1 MAENID
7 ELDDTQDSNN
17 ESGSDNS
24 LSMSDEDFLKTEPPA
39 LETEAET
46 VVDASIDL
54 DKTVNQDET
63 ENEVVDP
70 SKTDATELVEKAA
83 EEASVE
89 TEDTGTT
96 DAAVAA
102 EVDYKAEYERLMAP
116 FNANGIEMKP
126 KSIEDVV
133 RLMQMGANY
142 HKKMAGLKP
151 SMKVLKLLEKND
163 LLDQDKL
170 NFLIDL
176 NSKNPAAIT
185 KLLKESGMDP
195 LDINVQ
201 EETGYQPTPRN
212 VSDTEIDLDSVLDAI
227 KDTPTYSKTLNVIT
241 KVWDDASR
249 SVVAGMPNIISVI
262 NGHIAD
268 GTYDK
273 VMGAVVYERSLG
285 NLQGVSD
292 LEAYKQ
298 TGDKLQALGQ
308 LGSPQA
314 THNSGVPARVTPVKP
329 KVNSKDENVRQA
341 QKKAASPTQNVGKA
355 AATTFNPL
363 EMSDEDIEKFDESK
377 LFA

>member
-1 MAENID
+1 MSEEPE
-7 ELDDTQDSNN
+7 ELDDDTGEENLDQ
-17 ESGSDNS
+17 DNS
-24 LSMSDEDFLKTEPPA
+24 LSMSDEDFLNTEPPA
-39 LETEAET
+39 ALEAEAGEVLPDPDKTVEEEVEAEEKPEAEEAVVETEVPEPGKEGEEAET
-46 VVDASIDL
+46 
-54 DKTVNQDET
+54 
-63 ENEVVDP
+63 
-70 SKTDATELVEKAA
+70 AA
-83 EEASVE
+83 PV
-89 TEDTGTT
+89 
-96 DAAVAA
+96 
-102 EVDYKAEYERLMAP
+102 EVDYKAEYEKLMAP
-116 FNANGIEMKP
+116 FQANGIELKP
-126 KSIEDVV
+126 KSIDDVV

-170 NFLIDL
+170 NYLIDL

-201 EETGYQPTPRN
+201 EETNYQPTSRN

-241 KVWDDASR
+241 KQWDDASR

-273 VMGAVVYERSLG
+273 VMGAVTYERSLG
-285 NLQGVSD
+285 NLQGVAD
-292 LEAYKQ
+292 LDAYKQ
-298 TGDKLQALGQ
+298 MGDKLQAQGQ
-308 LGSPQA
+308 LGAVANPQ
-314 THNSGVPARVTPVKP
+314 NSGVPARVAPVKP
-329 KVNSKDENVRQA
+329 KVNSKDENTRQA
-341 QKKAASPTQNVGKA
+341 QKKAASPTQNAGKT

-377 LFA
+377 LLA